1 MGGSCHQLFCADNA
15 ARAASWSLDV
25 SNQSVARSGQ
35 KSLAQ
40 GLPSVVSS
48 TRISPEGAMRYGD
61 NRLGSFE
68 SDRVRVSSP
77 FCFRAKRLFW
87 TNPG

>member
-15 ARAASWSLDV
+15 ARAASCEVWTFPII
-25 SNQSVARSGQ
+25 VARSIGQ

-48 TRISPEGAMRYGD
+48 TRISPEGACD
-61 NRLGSFE
+61 TAIIDSDAFNRH
-68 SDRVRVSSP
+68 RVRVSGP
-77 FCFRAKRLFW
+77 FRAKRLFW